1 MFLPGVSHR
10 RFDRRA
16 NLTSGLGCRM
26 RCGHLANEFK
36 FAAAY
41 GSVEI
46 YFTVRRFKFERLILR
61 VGLSEFAEFNRL

>member
-1 MFLPGVSHR
+1 MV
-10 RFDRRA
+10 A
-16 NLTSGLGCRM
+16 GCDA
-26 RCGHLANEFK
+26 GILANEFK